1 MLVLNTVGQV
11 DLSPVK
17 DVSNILLLI
26 PLGVVTGDILDDVIL
41 GIR

>member
-26 PLGVVTGDILDDVIL
+26 PLGVVTDILDDVIL